1 MVGVRRAGAMW
12 LVLLAAYVATLGIP
26 AFQDADVGGDEP
38 HHLLTAESIVADGDI
53 DVRNQYAEQAYT
65 GFYPYLLEPLGVL
78 VQGRRHEPTGAGFP
92 LLIAPAYAL
101 GDVLGVKLLLAAICA
116 LAFVLAAELARRVVP
131 EPWAGGAALACG
143 LSPPALAYSS
153 AVLPEMTAA
162 ALLAGAALLALRV
175 REEPLLRF
183 AVPAAVLLSLAPWL
197 SIRFTP
203 AALVVAFALVRWL
216 LRRGRRFQAFF
227 AGELVLFSAVLY
239 VTINEAV
246 YGGPVPQAAAAPG
259 TGAFGE
265 EFPLGYLERSYR
277 LIALWVDRDYGAL
290 RWAPVAALA
299 FWGLWLLYRSRRE
312 RLALAVG
319 ERIQVEVA
327 ALLCALACAAQVLM
341 AVFLAAT
348 MFGFWFPGRHL
359 VAALPL
365 AVPLVAWGLR
375 HAPRVGGVL
384 VAITLGAS
392 VWLIVELRLDGTGWI
407 GPASDA
413 PLGPLTALLPDFDT
427 ATAGAIVA
435 MALAGVAAAALL
447 GREWWRARTDPL
459 AGPLRFE

>member
-1 MVGVRRAGAMW
+1 MW
-12 LVLLAAYVATLGIP
+12 LVLFAAYAATLGIP
-26 AFQDADVGGDEP
+26 AFQEADVGGDEP
-38 HHLLTAESIVADGDI
+38 HHLLVAESIVTDADI
-53 DVRNQYAEQAYT
+53 DVRNQYAEQAYAA
-65 GFYPYLLEPLGVL
+65 FYPYLLEPLGVL

-101 GDVLGVKLLLAAICA
+101 GGVLGVKLLLAAIGA

-143 LSPPALAYSS
+143 LSPPALAYST
-153 AVLPEMTAA
+153 AVLPEITAG

-175 REEPLLRF
+175 REEPLLRY
-183 AVPAAVLLSLAPWL
+183 ALPAAVLLSLAPWL

-239 VTINEAV
+239 ITINQAV

-259 TGAFGE
+259 TDAFGE
-265 EFPLGYLERSYR
+265 DFPLGYLERSYR
-277 LIALWVDRDYGAL
+277 LVGLWVDRDYGAL

-375 HAPRVGGVL
+375 HAPRVGGALAVL
-384 VAITLGAS
+384 TVGTS
-392 VWLIVELRLDGTGWI
+392 VWLVIELRLEGEGWI

-413 PLGPLTALLPDFDT
+413 PLGPLLALLPEFGR
-427 ATAGAIVA
+427 ATAPGAVIA
-435 MALAGVAAAALL
+435 MVVAGVAALALL